1 MPTTFYF
8 IRHAAHGLLGRVLAG
23 RMPGVHLSPEGRT
36 QAETLAQ
43 TLSHL
48 PITAVY
54 SSPLERAQETA
65 APLARA
71 LGQEVQICTEIQE
84 MDFGEWMGAPFDTLE
99 GDPHWSYFNMYRS
112 GTGAPS
118 GERMLEVQARMIAA
132 IDRLRQV
139 HPEEHVA
146 LIGHG
151 DPIKAALA
159 HFLGVHLDL
168 FQRIEISPASVTTVE
183 IADWGPRVLY
193 VNRTFDLPGC

>member
-1 MPTTFYF
+1 MSTTFYF
-8 IRHAAHGLLGRVLAG
+8 IRHAAHGLLGRILAG
-23 RMPGVHLSPEGRT
+23 RMPGVHLSAQGQT
-36 QAETLAQ
+36 QAEALAQ
-43 TLSHL
+43 ALSHL

-71 LGQEVQICTEIQE
+71 LGREVQICMEIQE
-84 MDFGEWMGAPFDTLE
+84 MDFGEWTGAQFDTLA
-99 GDPHWSYFNMYRS
+99 GDLHWSYFNTYRS
-112 GTGAPS
+112 GTGAPG

-132 IDRLRQV
+132 VDCLRHA
-139 HPEEHVA
+139 HPEEHIA

-159 HFLGVHLDL
+159 YFLGVHLDL
-168 FQRIEISPASVTTVE
+168 FQRIEISPASVSAVE

-193 VNRTFDLPGC
+193 VNRTIDLPGC